1 VRCLNPNEIRR
12 PSRLIT
18 SQTELSFHIALER
31 LANGYTGLGLQSVMR
46 CLLDDLG
53 NFLLSLGDGLGN
65 VGHNLLISNSIA
77 DPNTEAIV
85 EKPEVNNHL
94 YASEELPS
102 SLGTLFAKYDVHKT
116 SLRCSDCLLL
126 DNTENELAILY
137 RNAIIE
143 DGIRQ
148 LWIGRPVDVDSTRN
162 GQAGICF
169 PSTKV
174 SVSG

>member
-1 VRCLNPNEIRR
+1 M
-12 PSRLIT
+12 T
-18 SQTELSFHIALER
+18 S
-31 LANGYTGLGLQSVMR
+31 
-46 CLLDDLG
+46 
-53 NFLLSLGDGLGN
+53 LSLGDGLGN

-116 SLRCSDCLLL
+116 LRRSNCLLL
-126 DNTENELAILY
+126 DNTKNELAVLY
-137 RNAIIE
+137 WNTIIE

-148 LWIGRPVDVDSTRN
+148 LWIGRPVDVYSTRN
-162 GQAGICF
+162 GQAGICL